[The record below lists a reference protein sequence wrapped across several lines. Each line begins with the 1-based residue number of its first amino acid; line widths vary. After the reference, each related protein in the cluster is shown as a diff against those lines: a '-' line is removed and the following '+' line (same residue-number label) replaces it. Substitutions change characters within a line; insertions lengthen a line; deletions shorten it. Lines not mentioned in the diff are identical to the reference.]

1 MRQRVKELERFIES
15 SEQEIAALEQEM
27 TLPEVY
33 QDYQSCMTTMTGDFP
48 RLLPIGSYINW
59 TGGVRSIRITPNW
72 RSL

>member
-1 MRQRVKELERFIES
+1 
-15 SEQEIAALEQEM
+15 
-27 TLPEVY
+27 VY
-33 QDYQSCMTTMTGDFP
+33 QDYQSCMTAMTGDFP